1 MCDMTSLEMDTL
13 SRNKIVSEIDK
24 NFFVEAGAGSG
35 KTTMLVNRMV
45 AMVESGIPIEK
56 ICAITFTKAAANEF
70 YERFQKLLIERSNPV
85 YGFEDKGLPGQL
97 KAPTDATRKLCE
109 KALQNIDL
117 CFMGTI
123 DSFCSMILSEHP
135 SEAGIPSDSRNI
147 TNEEAATIYKQ
158 QFVKICAGD
167 HGEDLKKQADAFKEF
182 YYNAQE
188 VFVSG
193 VSVFMKN
200 RNVHFN
206 YKKLTS
212 VDIDTEFADKRSALI
227 KALEYL
233 EKNKGL
239 LSETNDGARNAKEKV
254 GDTLKTL
261 KSIWSSNIGNVIY
274 ALKKI
279 SSLRVLQKGMDE
291 HGLLFADFFDE
302 DASGRD
308 KSHLINIGGS
318 GGLLEQLKE
327 QRYYISVS
335 FMEKC
340 VPVLEKELREKGCL
354 TFFDYLYYLRNMLK
368 KDAEGE
374 GKLIRY
380 IYDRHSYFLID
391 EFQDTNPMQAEIF
404 FYLSSENPVP
414 AWYECAPRP
423 GSLFIVGD
431 PKQSIYHFR
440 GADVSSFLKI
450 KKLFEERGGELL
462 MLSRNFRSTDALCG
476 FFNRVFKNMLPH
488 ETAYQSKFEEIP
500 LPGRGQDEFQG
511 VFKYSAYT
519 GKLIAEHPKE
529 TDPLQIKKIIKTL
542 VDNDAYL
549 ICGKKGEE
557 PRHIRYSDIMV
568 ITYGKKKLAPIMQ
581 VLGETGIPTKVEGS
595 VPFGQNAALIEI
607 YKIYSAVADPND
619 CISLYGALTGGII
632 GLDIEDIQL
641 YRKENGVISLHFDLE
656 SIDFKEEAACKVAAE
671 IEKLKK
677 LRNASYKLSPAALFA
692 KIMDDSRVYLTSELK
707 DPEVVYYTL
716 ELLREAEKSGAVVS
730 HMDGVAYIEQLLGG
744 NSDKERCLSLSD
756 SIDAVHMANLHKVKG
771 LEAPIVILA
780 ATQEFQSSC
789 DLRIVHKD
797 DGSEGYLFSLSKPD
811 DNGVSNGYYFETSE
825 YAKEKNEESAAGEAE
840 HIRLIYVAATRAR
853 NALIVCD
860 SIKAQGRGQS
870 HRSKWEELLAEA
882 SDFNF
887 SEEADDDGKEAG
899 AERTALAIDLYDEAE
914 KTCVLNDRSRE
925 KASYSVGVPS
935 HIKLAS
941 KLSEEQEVNVI
952 TVPDDMI
959 DTAEEG
965 TPEKDDKENGAKDKI
980 KYHLLPALVGTMT
993 HRLMEM
999 LVSSKNMINDKE
1011 AIREVINEYITPAT
1025 EKYEKQ
1031 LRTMLENVSQTI
1043 RAGGYPQINGAPQD
1057 ILGTLLAVD
1066 EVYCE
1071 VPFSY
1076 KENTEEGQTVWNGIM
1091 DVVYASGGKWHIVDY
1106 KTNADGSD
1114 LDNNYKD
1121 QLEAYIKAFKATTGQ
1136 DADAKTYHIN
1146 V

>member
-1 MCDMTSLEMDTL
+1 
-13 SRNKIVSEIDK
+13 
-24 NFFVEAGAGSG
+24 
-35 KTTMLVNRMV
+35 
-45 AMVESGIPIEK
+45 
-56 ICAITFTKAAANEF
+56 
-70 YERFQKLLIERSNPV
+70 
-85 YGFEDKGLPGQL
+85 
-97 KAPTDATRKLCE
+97 
-109 KALQNIDL
+109 
-117 CFMGTI
+117 
-123 DSFCSMILSEHP
+123 
-135 SEAGIPSDSRNI
+135 
-147 TNEEAATIYKQ
+147 
-158 QFVKICAGD
+158 
-167 HGEDLKKQADAFKEF
+167 
-182 YYNAQE
+182 
-188 VFVSG
+188 
-193 VSVFMKN
+193 
-200 RNVHFN
+200 
-206 YKKLTS
+206 
-212 VDIDTEFADKRSALI
+212 
-227 KALEYL
+227 
-233 EKNKGL
+233 
-239 LSETNDGARNAKEKV
+239 
-254 GDTLKTL
+254 
-261 KSIWSSNIGNVIY
+261 
-274 ALKKI
+274 
-279 SSLRVLQKGMDE
+279 
-291 HGLLFADFFDE
+291 
-302 DASGRD
+302 
-308 KSHLINIGGS
+308 
-318 GGLLEQLKE
+318 
-327 QRYYISVS
+327 
-335 FMEKC
+335 
-340 VPVLEKELREKGCL
+340 
-354 TFFDYLYYLRNMLK
+354 MLK

-404 FYLSSENPVP
+404 FYLSSENPVS
-414 AWYECAPRP
+414 AWYECVPRP

-450 KKLFEERGGELL
+450 KKLFEKQRGELL
-462 MLSRNFRSTDALCG
+462 MLSRNFRSTEALCG
-476 FFNRVFKNMLPH
+476 FFNRVFKKMLPH

-500 LPGRGQDEFQG
+500 LPGRGNGEFQG
-511 VFKYSAYT
+511 VYKYSAYS
-519 GKLIAEHPKE
+519 GKLIEEHPEE
-529 TDPLQIKKIIKTL
+529 TDPLQIKKIINTL

-581 VLGETGIPTKVEGS
+581 VLGEAGIPTKVEGA

-607 YKIYSAVADPND
+607 YKIYSALADPND

-656 SIDFKEEAACKVAAE
+656 SIDLKEEAACKVAAE
-671 IEKLKK
+671 IKKLKK

-707 DPEVVYYTL
+707 DPEVVYYTF

-780 ATQEFQSSC
+780 ATPQFQKSN
-789 DLRIVHKD
+789 DLRVVHKED
-797 DGSEGYLFSLSKPD
+797 SSEGYLLAISKPG
-811 DNGVSNGYYFETSE
+811 NNNGYYFETSE
-825 YAKEKNEESAAGEAE
+825 FAEEKNAESVAGDAE

-860 SIKAQGRGQS
+860 SIQAQGRGKAQKS
-870 HRSKWEELLAEA
+870 EWKELLAEA

-887 SEEADDDGKEAG
+887 SEEADDDGKKAG
-899 AERTALAIDLYDEAE
+899 AEKNALAIDLYDEAE

-1031 LRTMLENVSQTI
+1031 LRTMLENVVQTI
-1043 RAGGYPQINGAPQD
+1043 RSGGYPQINGAPQD
-1057 ILGTLLAVD
+1057 ILGTLLAAD

-1076 KENTEEGQTVWNGIM
+1076 KEDTEEGQIVWNGIM

-1114 LDNNYKD
+1114 LDKNYKD
-1121 QLEAYIKAFKATTGQ
+1121 QLDAYIKAFKATTGQ
-1136 DADAKTYHIN
+1136 DAGAKTYHIN